1 MAEGARL
8 ESVFTRKGNVG
19 SNPTL
24 SASLFFLATGPRK
37 RGSFSRFSWR
47 GGVASTVPVWLARV
61 VCDSRRLVDRWP
73 LDSNN
78 RVLARSNIP
87 LTGHSSTIARKR
99 LQCSKTHGASGLRLC
114 PVHEDSKKVEN
125 RRQHDSAKRRG
136 EEIELGDD
144 CIAKAKV
151 RSPVQARTT
160 STREMRCGASRG
172 NRTARQ
178 RE

>member
-1 MAEGARL
+1 
-8 ESVFTRKGNVG
+8 
-19 SNPTL
+19 
-24 SASLFFLATGPRK
+24 
-37 RGSFSRFSWR
+37 
-47 GGVASTVPVWLARV
+47 